1 MKGGLRALLRLYFVQ
16 AAWNYERMLGVGM
29 GYAAAPLL
37 EDLRTVDPARHAE
50 AVARSSD
57 FFNANPNLA
66 GLALGALAR
75 AEHEHVPGAAVLRL
89 RTALSGPLGAL
100 GDRCFWTGVVPALCG
115 LALAGVAVGAGPWA
129 AVLLVVVYAVIR
141 FATAR
146 WALLTG
152 WREGLQVGAAIG
164 KSWLPRAAERAGAV
178 AGFCV
183 GVAIPLVA
191 VWLLRDA
198 GRSIAVMAPAV
209 ALAGLTVAR
218 LAGPHH
224 TALRF
229 GLSVLV
235 LAFVA
240 GVLRA

>member
-1 MKGGLRALLRLYFVQ
+1 MKGGIRALLRLYYVQ
-16 AAWNYERMLGVGM
+16 GAWNYERMLGVGM
-29 GYAAAPLL
+29 GYAAGPLL

-50 AVARSSD
+50 AVARASD

-75 AEHEHVPGAAVLRL
+75 AEHDHVPGATVLRL
-89 RTALSGPLGAL
+89 RAALSGPLGAL
-100 GDRCFWTGVVPALCG
+100 GDRFFWAGVVPALCA
-115 LALAGVAVGAGPWA
+115 LALAAVALGAKGWA
-129 AVLLVVVYAVIR
+129 AAALVATYAAIR

-146 WALLTG
+146 WALATG
-152 WREGLQVGAAIG
+152 WKEGLQVGAAIG
-164 KSWLPRAAERAGAV
+164 RSWLPRAADKAGAV

-191 VWLLRDA
+191 WWLLRDA
-198 GRSIAVMAPAV
+198 GRPVPVMAPAV
-209 ALAGLTVAR
+209 TLAGLALSR

-229 GLSVLV
+229 GVGVLV
-235 LAFVA
+235 LALVA